1 MIAPALL
8 VDLHYPVW
16 ICDLEETRIIESNAA
31 AHNLFGIS
39 HEEMLRRIPADLG
52 LSASTKAIIGPS
64 EGPTFEASLH
74 RQEIDWKGFPARM
87 ITAHFAP
94 QPIQRTAGDTVER
107 RYEVIRLALL
117 HAGFVPVK
125 ADATTGLYKISAEL
139 GALLGLPSE
148 TATASAVEMMAL
160 VHPEDLPRYQ
170 AIRQASLETGEI
182 SETVI
187 RIIRP
192 DGTIRHI
199 KVIGGTDLQNG
210 ASRFGLLQDITDAV
224 IAEERDIR
232 REALLTL
239 VSDLARLGGW
249 RRDLQTEQL
258 TVTPHVNRLFGLPDG
273 PFNLDVALGCFDAAD
288 QAKIRQDRERVHLER
303 REIVGEYALT
313 ALDGTRKWLRIMQ
326 RPVIGPDDRPNAIV
340 GAIQDIT
347 ETVALRDAAE
357 AQALRIRNMFDNMPE
372 AFFLLDRDLRFTFAN
387 ASAQKIFAN
396 SMGPDANCLGMTLKK
411 VFPMAEPQLREP
423 LARLLR
429 DGQPFTTFVEL
440 PEVDLVRRVDVFA
453 TPDGIGMHHRD
464 VTVERRTQI
473 ELMVSEERYRLAM
486 MASQDIV
493 YEWDIAQDRL
503 KWSDAGTRFGYDISA
518 FPQNTAGWL
527 SIVHPGDRAR
537 MQHAAEIA
545 SKAGEPEIW
554 VSEYRM
560 LRADGSTSYVLDRSI
575 FLRDADGVPVR
586 VIGTISDIS
595 RLREE
600 ELRLRAIIDVAADA
614 ILEYDVKRNVIVY
627 SEGMR
632 SVFGHDWVGEQAVPT
647 PWAAAVHPDDIDGL
661 LAEFS
666 AFCAGSDTHWRTEYR
681 MARGDGSMANVSL
694 KAAAIREAD
703 GTLLR
708 VIGSMEDITQ
718 QRQAEDRTRQAERLD
733 AIGNLTGGVAHDFN
747 NLLTIVMG
755 TADLLEE
762 DPRLDENSRELA
774 AVILRAAER
783 GAELTSGLLAFAGHQ
798 PLAPKTLQTEAAL
811 VEVQRLLAR
820 TLPANIALQLILPE
834 DLWLVEADPA
844 QLNAAILNLAV
855 NARDAMPDGGKLL
868 IECANASLDEGYLQ
882 THPDA
887 HSGDFLRIAVSD
899 TGTGMTPETA
909 ARVFEPFFTTKP
921 RGAGTGMGLSM
932 VRGFVQQSG
941 GHVNIYTELGHG
953 TTVSLYLPRSL
964 ANRAEALPEVSGI
977 AAAGLGEHVLVVED
991 NPLLLPHVVEMIEG
1005 MGYRVSAASDATE
1018 AMAVLNQP
1026 EEVDLLFTDVVL
1038 PGSLNGPAVARL
1050 ATELWPGLK
1059 VLFTSGYTENAI
1071 VHHGR
1076 LDQGVQLLSKPYRRH
1091 ELARKL
1097 REVLDVSA

>member
-1 MIAPALL
+1 MIAPSLL
-8 VDLHYPVW
+8 VDLPYPVW

-39 HEEMLRRIPADLG
+39 HEEILRRIPADLG
-52 LSASTKAIIGPS
+52 LSASTKAIIGSS
-64 EGPTFEASLH
+64 EGPKFEASLH

-94 QPIQRTAGDTVER
+94 QPIQQTGGDTVER

-125 ADATTGLYKISAEL
+125 ADATTGLFKISAEL
-139 GALLGLPSE
+139 GALLGLPGE
-148 TATASAVEMMAL
+148 TATASAADLMAL
-160 VHPEDLPRYQ
+160 VHPEDVPRYR
-170 AIRQASLETGEI
+170 AIRQASLETGKI

-192 DGTIRHI
+192 DGAIRHI

-210 ASRFGLLQDITDAV
+210 ASRFGLLQDITDSV
-224 IAEERDIR
+224 VAEERDIR

-249 RRDLQTEQL
+249 RRDLQTELL

-273 PFNLDVALGCFDAAD
+273 PFDLDVALGCMNAAD
-288 QAKIRQDRERVHLER
+288 QARIRQDRERVHLER

-313 ALDGTRKWLRIMQ
+313 ALDGTRKWVRIMQ

-340 GAIQDIT
+340 GAIQDIS

-357 AQALRIRNMFDNMPE
+357 AQALRIRNMIDNMPD

-387 ASAQKIFAN
+387 AAAQKIFAH
-396 SMGPDANCLGMTLKK
+396 SMGPANCLGMTLEK

-464 VTVERRTQI
+464 VTVERRTQA
-473 ELMVSEERYRLAM
+473 ELRVSEERYRLAM
-486 MASQDIV
+486 KASQDIV
-493 YEWDIAQDRL
+493 YEWNIAQDRL
-503 KWSDAGTRFGYDISA
+503 KWSDAGTRFGYEIAA

-545 SKAGEPEIW
+545 TKAGEPEIW

-560 LRADGSTSYVLDRSI
+560 LRADGSTAHVLDRSI
-575 FLRDADGVPVR
+575 FLRDGDGVPVR

-632 SVFGHDWVGEQAVPT
+632 SVFGHDWVGEQPVPT
-647 PWAAAVHPDDIDGL
+647 PWAAAIHPDDIDGIL
-661 LAEFS
+661 SEFS

-681 MARGDGSMANVSL
+681 MARGDGSSQFSATLDDHNRAVRQKIATWQTRVRRHDLRDVDHAMFDFYAKRIENVSSL
-694 KAAAIREAD
+694 HELNR
-703 GTLLR
+703 LLR
-708 VIGSMEDITQ
+708 DC
-718 QRQAEDRTRQAERLD
+718 
-733 AIGNLTGGVAHDFN
+733 
-747 NLLTIVMG
+747 
-755 TADLLEE
+755 
-762 DPRLDENSRELA
+762 
-774 AVILRAAER
+774 
-783 GAELTSGLLAFAGHQ
+783 SGE
-798 PLAPKTLQTEAAL
+798 T
-811 VEVQRLLAR
+811 
-820 TLPANIALQLILPE
+820 
-834 DLWLVEADPA
+834 
-844 QLNAAILNLAV
+844 
-855 NARDAMPDGGKLL
+855 
-868 IECANASLDEGYLQ
+868 
-882 THPDA
+882 
-887 HSGDFLRIAVSD
+887 DFLC
-899 TGTGMTPETA
+899 
-909 ARVFEPFFTTKP
+909 
-921 RGAGTGMGLSM
+921 
-932 VRGFVQQSG
+932 
-941 GHVNIYTELGHG
+941 
-953 TTVSLYLPRSL
+953 
-964 ANRAEALPEVSGI
+964 
-977 AAAGLGEHVLVVED
+977 
-991 NPLLLPHVVEMIEG
+991 
-1005 MGYRVSAASDATE
+1005 ATE
-1018 AMAVLNQP
+1018 ADLVGDADLSYDAHAFPDNVTLDQQPVALSYAYAPGEDWDGVTVKLPVGLAQTISPASVAWAV
-1026 EEVDLLFTDVVL
+1026 
-1038 PGSLNGPAVARL
+1038 
-1050 ATELWPGLK
+1050 PGLR
-1059 VLFTSGYTENAI
+1059 EEQIAE
-1071 VHHGR
+1071 
-1076 LDQGVQLLSKPYRRH
+1076 LLRALPRTIRRELMPFPPKIAEIAREH
-1091 ELARKL
+1091 ERTARPTAPA
-1097 REVLDVSA
+1097 RR